1 MLIWKQI
8 APKDNAKCFKF
19 SIYFLMLTWTLH
31 CTLQFSITMSTCIL
45 HLSFPF
51 KKKKKPL
58 SCQNIMQPCK
68 RLHYLELSN
77 GPHSRSSIS
86 QLHHK
91 RTLDSFYLTK
101 VCEKKSDG
109 TEFDSMLLI
118 QNISRRPTHS
128 DSHFPIKNIW
138 GDFLLST
145 FFFLF
150 PVRGGLRST
159 AGNFR
164 KWITI
169 FDSDR

>member
-1 MLIWKQI
+1 MQ
-8 APKDNAKCFKF
+8 NV
-19 SIYFLMLTWTLH
+19 
-31 CTLQFSITMSTCIL
+31 
-45 HLSFPF
+45 LSFPF
-51 KKKKKPL
+51 ISSCLHEHCTALYSLVSQWAHASCICLSHLRKKKKKPL